1 MKKILLYPS
10 NHLTTVIP
18 IALILGFA
26 AGLALDT
33 SFFKNYILLI
43 TFIMIFPT
51 MIGFKLKEAVD
62 LSHMKTLLLSL
73 GINFAVIP
81 VIAYWIGITFLGS
94 EPAMLAGLIMI
105 SLFPTSGMTISWT
118 MLSKGNVPAA
128 IKITAVSL
136 LLGSFLAPWYLYVL
150 AGKFVDIDPVQTL
163 FTILQIVVLPMVLGN
178 LTYRLLMRK
187 YTPQQFNQEV
197 KPYLPAVS
205 TWAMLAIVFASISM
219 RASVILSNP
228 AILAKLLLILVAF
241 YLINFSLSTWVARKT
256 LRPEDGFALLY
267 GTVMRNLSVA
277 LGIAVASFGPETALI
292 ITLAFIIQV
301 QGAAWY
307 GKLAPKYKW
316 LQGGGSS
323 EKKRNPAAG

>member
-1 MKKILLYPS
+1 MKKFLLYPS

-26 AGLALDT
+26 TGMVMKT
-33 SFFKNYILLI
+33 SFLKDYILWI
-43 TFIMIFPT
+43 TFVMIFPT
-51 MIGFKLKEAVD
+51 MIGFKFKEAVD

-81 VIAYWIGITFLGS
+81 AIAYLIGIAFLGK

-136 LLGSFLAPWYLYVL
+136 LLGSFLAPWYLYIL
-150 AGKFVDIDPVQTL
+150 AGKFVDINPFQTL
-163 FTILQIVVLPMVLGN
+163 ITILQIVVLPMVLGN
-178 LTYRLLMRK
+178 ITYRLLMK
-187 YTPQQFNQEV
+187 KFTPQQFNQQI
-197 KPYLPAVS
+197 KPFLPAIS

-228 AILAKLLLILVAF
+228 AILAKLLLILGAF
-241 YLINFSLSTWVARKT
+241 YLINFSLSTWIARKT
-256 LRPEDGFALLY
+256 LRQEDGFALLY
-267 GTVMRNLSVA
+267 GTVMRNLSIA

-307 GKLAPKYKW
+307 GKLAAKHKW
-316 LQGGGSS
+316 LQGGAKPQEGKASV
-323 EKKRNPAAG
+323 AG